1 MSFESLVL
9 AALLLFLLFALY
21 RELLHPAAT
30 FMIVIA
36 LLLLLGIL
44 EPKEALQGF
53 SNPQVAV
60 IVLLLVITSVL
71 KKFKTTALL
80 FKKVIS
86 ENLSYKNFILRL
98 MVLTSSLSSFLNNT
112 PVVATL
118 IPYVYDWGR
127 KKGISPSKLLIPLSY
142 AAILGGTATLIGTST
157 NLVVNALYVEAGYPS
172 LSMSDFA
179 LVGVPATLLGIAY
192 MYLIGNRL
200 LPERKDALKSFY
212 EKKREYIIETVV
224 PPNSPVAGK
233 TVQEAKLRN
242 LKGLFLAEIVRG
254 KERILPVSPDD
265 KIEKGDILIFVGE
278 TEKIVE
284 LVKGEWGLEL
294 PQACSI
300 DTNDTKKTVEIVEAV
315 ISHNS
320 SLSGK
325 RVRDTNFRAKYDAVI
340 LAVHRNGEKL
350 SGKVGE
356 IVLKPGDL
364 LLILAGRDFWKRVS
378 DSDDIY
384 VMTKVTELEKVNEKH
399 GIAILF
405 LFVLTV
411 LLSSFGVIP
420 LFNGLLLLLSLLVVL
435 KVTTYGEIRKNIDL
449 NLAIIATLSI
459 ALGHAMVKTGLADF
473 LASNLINLVE
483 PLGVTFA
490 LLMVYLIT
498 NVLTEFVT
506 NIAAASISFPIALS
520 VAEHF
525 SVNPKAFVLAV
536 AFAASASFLTP
547 IGYQTNLMVYSAGNY
562 RFSDFVKVG
571 FPLALF
577 YMFLTISL
585 LKIFFL

>member
-1 MSFESLVL
+1 MSFDSLVL
-9 AALLLFLLFALY
+9 ATLLFFLLFALY
-21 RELLHPAAT
+21 KELFHPAAA
-30 FMIVIA
+30 FMIVIT
-36 LLLLLGIL
+36 LLVLFGIL

-60 IVLLLVITSVL
+60 IVLLLVVTSVL

-80 FKKVIS
+80 FKKIVS
-86 ENLSYKNFILRL
+86 ENLSYEKFILRL
-98 MVLTSSLSSFLNNT
+98 MVFTSFLSSFLNNT

-118 IPYVYDWGR
+118 IPYVYNWGR
-127 KKGISPSKLLIPLSY
+127 KKKISPSKLLIPLSY

-157 NLVVNALYVEAGYPS
+157 NLVVNALYIEAGYPS
-172 LSMSDFA
+172 LRMIDFA
-179 LVGVPATLLGIAY
+179 LVGVPAILLGITY
-192 MYLIGNRL
+192 MYFIGGRI

-224 PPNSPVAGK
+224 PHNSPVAGK
-233 TVQEAKLRN
+233 TVQEARLRN

-254 KERILPVSPDD
+254 KERILPVSPEDI
-265 KIEKGDILIFVGE
+265 IEKGDVLIFVGE

-284 LVKGEWGLEL
+284 LVKGEWGLKL
-294 PQACSI
+294 PRACSI
-300 DTNDTKKTVEIVEAV
+300 DTGKALEIIEAV
-315 ISHNS
+315 VSHNS

-325 RVRDTNFRAKYDAVI
+325 KVKDTDFRAKYDAVI

-356 IVLKPGDL
+356 IILKPGDL

-384 VMTKVTELEKVNEKH
+384 VMTKVTELDKENERY
-399 GIAILF
+399 GIVVLF

-411 LLSSFGVIP
+411 ILASFGVIS
-420 LFNGLLLLLSLLVVL
+420 LFNGLLLLLSLLIVL

-449 NLAIIATLSI
+449 NLAIIAALSI

-498 NVLTEFVT
+498 NLLTEFVT

-562 RFSDFVKVG
+562 RFSDFVRVG
-571 FPLALF
+571 FPLALS
-577 YMFLTISL
+577 YMFLTILL

>member
-9 AALLLFLLFALY
+9 AALLFFLLFALY
-21 RELLHPAAT
+21 RELFPPAAT
-30 FMIVIA
+30 FMIVIT
-36 LLLLLGIL
+36 LLVLLGIL

-71 KKFKTTALL
+71 RKFKTTAFL

-86 ENLSYKNFILRL
+86 DNLSYKKFILRL
-98 MVLTSSLSSFLNNT
+98 MVLTSFLSSFLNNT

-118 IPYVYDWGR
+118 IPYVYNWGR

-157 NLVVNALYVEAGYPS
+157 NLVVNALYVDAGYPP
-172 LSMSDFA
+172 LSMFDFV
-179 LVGVPATLLGIAY
+179 LVGAPAIFLGVTY
-192 MYLIGNRL
+192 MYLLGYRL
-200 LPERKDALKSFY
+200 LPNREDAIKSFY
-212 EKKREYIIETVV
+212 EKKREYLIETVV
-224 PPNSPVAGK
+224 PSDSPVAGK

-254 KERILPVSPDD
+254 KEKILPVSPKDR
-265 KIEKGDILIFVGE
+265 IQKGDILIFVGE

-284 LVKGEWGLEL
+284 LVKGEWGLKL
-294 PQACSI
+294 PLACSI
-300 DTNDTKKTVEIVEAV
+300 NTERNSEIVEAV
-315 ISHNS
+315 IPQNS

-325 RVRDTNFRAKYDAVI
+325 KVRDTDFRAKYDAVI
-340 LAVHRNGEKL
+340 LAVHRNGERL

-364 LLILAGRDFWKRVS
+364 LLILTGKDFWKRIS
-378 DSDDIY
+378 DTDDIY
-384 VMTKVTELEKVNEKH
+384 VMSKVTELDRINEKY
-399 GIAILF
+399 GVGLLF

-411 LLSSFGVIP
+411 LLSSFGIIP

-435 KVTTYGEIRKNIDL
+435 KVTTYGEIRKRIDL
-449 NLAIIATLSI
+449 NLAIIAALSI
-459 ALGHAMVKTGLADF
+459 AIGHAMVKTGLADF

-483 PLGVTFA
+483 PLGITFA

-562 RFSDFVKVG
+562 RFSDFVRVG
-571 FPLALF
+571 FPLALS
-577 YMFLTISL
+577 YMFLTITL

>member
-9 AALLLFLLFALY
+9 ATLLFFLLFALY
-21 RELLHPAAT
+21 RELFHPAAT
-30 FMIVIA
+30 FTIVVTF
-36 LLLLLGIL
+36 LLLLGIL
-44 EPKEALQGF
+44 EPREALQGF

-60 IVLLLVITSVL
+60 IVLLLVITSIL
-71 KKFKTTALL
+71 KKFRTTALL
-80 FKKVIS
+80 FKKIIS
-86 ENLSYKNFILRL
+86 ENLSYKSFILRL
-98 MVLTSSLSSFLNNT
+98 MVLTSFLSSFLNNT

-172 LSMSDFA
+172 LSMSDFV
-179 LVGVPATLLGIAY
+179 LVGVPAVFVGVAY
-192 MYLIGNRL
+192 MYLIGSRF
-200 LPERKDALKSFY
+200 LPERKDAIKSFY

-224 PPNSPVAGK
+224 PSNSPVAGK

-254 KERILPVSPDD
+254 KERILPVSPEDR
-265 KIEKGDILIFVGE
+265 IEREDVLIFVGE

-294 PQACSI
+294 PLACSI
-300 DTNDTKKTVEIVEAV
+300 DTERTLEIVEAV
-315 ISHNS
+315 ISQNS

-325 RVRDTNFRAKYDAVI
+325 KVRDTDFRAKYDAVI

-364 LLILAGRDFWKRVS
+364 LLILAGKNFWERVS
-378 DSDDIY
+378 DTDDIY
-384 VMTKVTELEKVNEKH
+384 VVTKVTELDRINEKY
-399 GIAILF
+399 GIAVLF

-411 LLSSFGVIP
+411 LLSSFGIIP

-435 KVTTYGEIRKNIDL
+435 KVTTYGEIRKRIDL
-449 NLAIIATLSI
+449 NLAIIAALSI

-483 PLGVTFA
+483 PLGITFA

-506 NIAAASISFPIALS
+506 NIAAASVSFPIALS
-520 VAEHF
+520 VAKHF

-571 FPLALF
+571 LPLALF
-577 YMFLTISL
+577 YMILTITL
-585 LKIFFL
+585 LKILFL

>member
-71 KKFKTTALL
+71 KNFKTTALL

-254 KERILPVSPDD
+254 KERILPVSPED

-294 PQACSI
+294 PRVCSI
-300 DTNDTKKTVEIVEAV
+300 DLGKTIEIVEAV

-325 RVRDTNFRAKYDAVI
+325 RVRDTDFRAKYDAVI

-577 YMFLTISL
+577 YMFLTIFL

>member
-1 MSFESLVL
+1 MSFDSLVL
-9 AALLLFLLFALY
+9 VVLLFFLLFALY
-21 RELLHPAAT
+21 RELFHPAAT
-30 FMIVIA
+30 FMIVIT
-36 LLLLLGIL
+36 LLVLLGIL

-71 KKFKTTALL
+71 RKFKTTAFL

-86 ENLSYKNFILRL
+86 DNLSYKSFILRL
-98 MVLTSSLSSFLNNT
+98 MVLTSFLSSFLNNT

-118 IPYVYDWGR
+118 IPYVYNWGR

-157 NLVVNALYVEAGYPS
+157 NLVVNALYVDAGYPP
-172 LSMSDFA
+172 LSMFDFV
-179 LVGVPATLLGIAY
+179 LVGAPAIFLGVTY
-192 MYLIGNRL
+192 MYLLGYRL
-200 LPERKDALKSFY
+200 LPNRKDAIKSFY
-212 EKKREYIIETVV
+212 EKKREYLIETVV
-224 PPNSPVAGK
+224 PSDSPVAGK

-254 KERILPVSPDD
+254 KEKILPVSPEDR
-265 KIEKGDILIFVGE
+265 IQKGDILIFVGE

-284 LVKGEWGLEL
+284 LVKGEWGLKL
-294 PQACSI
+294 PLACSI
-300 DTNDTKKTVEIVEAV
+300 NTERTSEIVEAV
-315 ISHNS
+315 IPQNS

-325 RVRDTNFRAKYDAVI
+325 KVRDTDFRAKYDAVI

-364 LLILAGRDFWKRVS
+364 LLILTGKDFWKRVS
-378 DSDDIY
+378 DTDDIY
-384 VMTKVTELEKVNEKH
+384 VMSKVTELDRINEKY
-399 GIAILF
+399 GVGLLF

-411 LLSSFGVIP
+411 LLSSFGIIP

-435 KVTTYGEIRKNIDL
+435 KVTTYGEIRKRIDL
-449 NLAIIATLSI
+449 NLAIIAALSI
-459 ALGHAMVKTGLADF
+459 AIGHAMVKTELADF

-483 PLGVTFA
+483 PLGITFA

-520 VAEHF
+520 VAKHF

-562 RFSDFVKVG
+562 RFSDFVRVG
-571 FPLALF
+571 FPLALS
-577 YMFLTISL
+577 YMFLTITL